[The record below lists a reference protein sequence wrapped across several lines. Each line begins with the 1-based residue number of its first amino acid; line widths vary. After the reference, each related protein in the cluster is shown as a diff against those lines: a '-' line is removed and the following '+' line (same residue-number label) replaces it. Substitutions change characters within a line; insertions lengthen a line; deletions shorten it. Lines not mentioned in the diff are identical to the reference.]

1 MFPRRRHGG
10 LSIVESVIS
19 VMLLENKFIL
29 SMFKDKVYKF
39 TKKIPKGKV
48 ATYKKVAMAIGSPKA
63 ARGVAMVLSKNF
75 DPKIPCHRVVRTDGS
90 LGGYN
95 RGGIVAK
102 AKLLKSEG
110 VLIENGKVDSKTHL
124 I

>member
-1 MFPRRRHGG
+1 MT
-10 LSIVESVIS
+10 E
-19 VMLLENKFIL
+19 
-29 SMFKDKVYKF
+29 FKKKVYEF
-39 TKKIPKGKV
+39 TKKIPKSKV
-48 ATYKKVAMAIGSPKA
+48 ATYKKVAVAIGSPKA

-95 RGGIVAK
+95 RGGITAK
-102 AKLLKSEG
+102 AKLLRAEG
-110 VLIENGKVDSKTHL
+110 VLLGALKVNSKSF